1 MSPDYATEIVPLVL
15 ELEARGLVTRTF
27 RRLDPDRQQAVIDAI
42 MTEAAER
49 GPAEINIKQVAARAG
64 VSVGSLYQ
72 YFGSREKLL
81 EFSVELVTRLV
92 TGMFGDYA
100 PMLAEMTLSDGLS
113 AYLQG
118 GLEWAESGEAG
129 LVRFF
134 AKAAYQG
141 DPALEESVVRPLGG
155 AMRSM
160 VEAMMEEAQR
170 RSELREDLDLEAAG
184 RVVNALLIVLGD
196 AQLLP
201 YLNSYFQ
208 LYDEAM
214 TPERILSAC
223 LDLVMRGVRREPTL

>member
-15 ELEARGLVTRTF
+15 ELEGRGLVTRTF

-42 MTEAAER
+42 MTEAGER

-81 EFSVELVTRLV
+81 EFSRELVTRLV

-100 PMLAEMTLSDGLS
+100 PMLAELPLVEGLR

-118 GLEWAESGEAG
+118 GLEWAESNEAG

-134 AKAAYQG
+134 AKAAYHG

-155 AMRSM
+155 AMREM
-160 VEAMMEEAQR
+160 VDSIMEAAQR
-170 RSELREDLDLEAAG
+170 RGELREDVDLEAVG
-184 RVVNALLIVLGD
+184 RVVNALLVVLGD

-201 YLNSYFQ
+201 YLNNYFQ
-208 LYDEAM
+208 LYDEEM
-214 TPERILSAC
+214 TPERVFSTCLEVIL
-223 LDLVMRGVRREPTL
+223 RGVRREPAS

>member
-155 AMRSM
+155 AMREIVDAIM
-160 VEAMMEEAQR
+160 EAAQR
-170 RSELREDLDLEAAG
+170 RGELREDVDMEAAR

>member
-92 TGMFGDYA
+92 TGLFSGYA
-100 PMLAEMTLSDGLS
+100 PMLAEMPLSDGLS

-118 GLEWAESGEAG
+118 GLEWAESSEAG

-160 VEAMMEEAQR
+160 VEAMMDAARQR
-170 RSELREDLDLEAAG
+170 GELRENLDLEAVG
-184 RVVNALLIVLGD
+184 RVINALLVVLGD

-223 LDLVMRGVRREPTL
+223 LDLIIRGVRREQVS

>member
-15 ELEARGLVTRTF
+15 DLEGRGLVTRTF
-27 RRLDPDRQQAVIDAI
+27 RRLDPDRQQAVINAI

-100 PMLAEMTLSDGLS
+100 PMLAEMPLADGLA

-118 GLEWAESGEAG
+118 GLEWAESSEAG

-141 DPALEESVVRPLGG
+141 DSILGDSVVKPLGG
-155 AMRSM
+155 AMRGM
-160 VEAMMEEAQR
+160 VQAMMEEAQR
-170 RSELREDLDLEAAG
+170 RGELREDVDLEAVG
-184 RVVNALLIVLGD
+184 RVVNALLVVLGD

-214 TPERILSAC
+214 TPERVLSAC